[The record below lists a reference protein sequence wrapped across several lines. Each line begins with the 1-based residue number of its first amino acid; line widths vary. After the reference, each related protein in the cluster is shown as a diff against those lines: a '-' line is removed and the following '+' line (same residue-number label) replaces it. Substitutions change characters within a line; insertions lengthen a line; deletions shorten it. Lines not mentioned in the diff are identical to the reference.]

1 MLELDR
7 DTRDALFRRLGEILE
22 RHVATLRERPIAP
35 RDYAAQTFDFATPI
49 EPHEL
54 LERVA
59 HELEHGQVHTG
70 HPAYFG
76 LFNPAPAALSIIADA
91 LVAAFNPQLA
101 TRSHAPFAVDI
112 EDQLLRAFAG
122 RFGFAEGEGAF
133 TSGGAEANTTALL
146 AALTTAFPEVSER
159 GVRALSGDPC
169 LYVSAEAH
177 PTIARAARVAGLGSA
192 AVRVIPCDARLRMK
206 TGALREAIAR
216 DRKAGALPFMIVA
229 TAGTTSAGTID
240 PLDELADL
248 AERASLWLH
257 VDAAWGGMLAL
268 IPELAGALG
277 PIGRADSITF
287 DPHKA
292 LSIPMGAGMVLL
304 RRPGVLASVFADRAG
319 YMPRNASRDPYA
331 RSMQWSRR
339 FIGLKL
345 FCALA
350 AEGWDGY
357 AATLR
362 GLVALADRLR
372 EGLRAS
378 GWILLNETPLPLVCF
393 VDRDRRDGRFLDAI
407 ARAVI
412 ASGGGWISMTRLS
425 NGERALRAC
434 VNNHRTE
441 ARDIDRLVA
450 ALDEARANVSC

>member
-1 MLELDR
+1 VSLDLDR
-7 DTRDALFRRLGEILE
+7 DTRDALYRRLAEILE
-22 RHVATLRERPIAP
+22 THVATLRDRPIAP
-35 RDYAAQTFDFATPI
+35 AVTTVGVFDFATPI
-49 EPHEL
+49 EPRAL
-54 LERVA
+54 LELVA
-59 HELEHGQVHTG
+59 RELDRGQVHTG
-70 HPAYFG
+70 HPGYFG
-76 LFNPAPAALSIIADA
+76 LFNPAPAALSIVADA

-101 TRSHAPFAVDI
+101 TRSHAPFAVEI
-112 EDQLLRAFAG
+112 EDQLLAAFGA
-122 RFGFAEGEGAF
+122 RFGYTESEGAF

-146 AALTTAFPEVSER
+146 AALNTAFPEVSER
-159 GVRALSGDPC
+159 GVRALPGDPC

-192 AVRVIPCDARLRMK
+192 ALRVIPCDAQLRMK
-206 TGALREAIAR
+206 TAALRDAIAR
-216 DRKAGALPFMIVA
+216 DRRASALPFMIVA
-229 TAGTTSAGTID
+229 TAGTTSGGTLD
-240 PLDELADL
+240 PLEDIADI
-248 AERASLWLH
+248 AERNSLWLH

-268 IPELAGALG
+268 IPELSHLLA
-277 PIGRADSITF
+277 PIARADSITF

-292 LSIPMGAGMVLL
+292 LSIPLGAGMVLS
-304 RRPGVLASVFADRAG
+304 RRRGTLAAVFADRAG

-350 AEGWDGY
+350 AAGWEGY

-362 GLVALADRLR
+362 KFGQLADRLR

-378 GWILLNETPLPLVCF
+378 GWIVVNDTPLPLVCF
-393 VDRDRRDGRFLDAI
+393 VDRERRDGRFLDAI

-412 ASGGGWISMTRLS
+412 AEGAGWISMTRLS
-425 NGERALRAC
+425 TGERVLRAC

-441 ARDIDRLVA
+441 PVDIDRLLA
-450 ALDEARANVSC
+450 ALERARAASC